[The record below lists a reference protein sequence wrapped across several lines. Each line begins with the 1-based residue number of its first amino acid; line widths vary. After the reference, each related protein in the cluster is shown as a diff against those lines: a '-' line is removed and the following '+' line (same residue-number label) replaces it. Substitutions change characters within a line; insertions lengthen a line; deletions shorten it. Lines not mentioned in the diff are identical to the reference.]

1 MHFACQGYKKT
12 LNSPVGASVGRE
24 HKLMPKQRN
33 AKQSRSIVAHVLLVP
48 RAFAPQNYRT
58 PAEGSLSGDANYNNL
73 PTLPLKC
80 RGQSCR
86 SAELGGEAPE
96 NLARLKHLFRLRRVC
111 A

>member
-80 RGQSCR
+80 RGQS
-86 SAELGGEAPE
+86 
-96 NLARLKHLFRLRRVC
+96 
-111 A
+111 